1 MAQPPPSLFTARL
14 RLRPVR
20 PDMAAELHVL
30 FGHSEVQRHLL
41 RGGKPTRGWVDQEIR
56 ESMARFQAR
65 KPGVWVLEPLEGG
78 APIGLGGYR
87 DFREPPELQFVL
99 ALAPTFWHQGLATEA
114 GRALITAG
122 FGWGRLRRIVAEAH
136 RPDIRAL
143 RFLQRLGM
151 RPSRSRGKEGDP
163 EVARFV
169 LTRKEARAA
178 EGEQATRH

>member
-1 MAQPPPSLFTARL
+1 MAQPPPSLVTARL

-20 PDMAAELHVL
+20 PTKAADLHTL
-30 FGHSEVQRHLL
+30 LGHSEVRRHLMK
-41 RGGKPTRGWVDQEIR
+41 GGELTRGWVDQEIR
-56 ESMARFQAR
+56 ESMARFQDR
-65 KPGVWVLEPLEGG
+65 RPGIWVLEPLEGG

-87 DFREPPELQFVL
+87 EFHDPPELQFVL

-114 GRALITAG
+114 GRALITVG

-136 RPDIRAL
+136 RPDPRAL
-143 RFLQRLGM
+143 RFLERLGM
-151 RPSRSRGKEGDP
+151 RRTRSRRKGGDP

>member
-1 MAQPPPSLFTARL
+1 MAQPPPSLVTARL

-20 PDMAAELHVL
+20 PSMAAELHTL
-30 FGHSEVQRHLL
+30 LGYPEVRRHLMK
-41 RGGKPTRGWVDQEIR
+41 GGELTLGWVDQEIR

-65 KPGVWVLEPLEGG
+65 KPGIWVLQPLEGG
-78 APIGLGGYR
+78 APIGLGG
-87 DFREPPELQFVL
+87 FREFHDPPEFQLVL

-114 GRALITAG
+114 GRALVTAG

-136 RPDIRAL
+136 PSDPRAL
-143 RFLQRLGM
+143 RFLERLGM
-151 RPSRSRGKEGDP
+151 RRSRSRRKGGDP

-178 EGEQATRH
+178 DGEQATRH